1 MILPFFHTVDAA
13 GNRFISVLE
22 GYILKQFVKEASP
35 FDQYLTNEDDLESYY
50 LVEVIF
56 DELK

>member
-13 GNRFISVLE
+13 ANRFKNVLA
-22 GYILKQFVKEASP
+22 GYILKQFIEEASP
-35 FDQYLTNEDDLESYY
+35 FYQYLTNEDDLESYY

-56 DELK
+56 DSPN